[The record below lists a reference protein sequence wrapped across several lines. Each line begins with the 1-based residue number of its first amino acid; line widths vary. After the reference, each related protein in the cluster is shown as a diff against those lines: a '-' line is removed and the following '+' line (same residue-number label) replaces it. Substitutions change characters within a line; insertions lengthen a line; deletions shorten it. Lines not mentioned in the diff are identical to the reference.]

1 MKMKLQHNPYFEK
14 TLSLVG
20 KVEKKLTVLLYQV
33 SGDVTVTGEFLN
45 HDKGEKIMNYYRE
58 NHRVQ

>member
-20 KVEKKLTVLLYQV
+20 KVEKKLIVLLYQV

-58 NHRVQ
+58 NHRIQ

>member
-14 TLSLVG
+14 TLSLQG
-20 KVEKKLTVLLYQV
+20 KIKKKLTVLLYQV
-33 SGDVTVTGEFLN
+33 NGDITVTGEFSN
-45 HDKGEKIMNYYRE
+45 HDKGDKIMNDFRE

>member
-14 TLSLVG
+14 TLPLVG
-20 KVEKKLTVLLYQV
+20 KVEKKLTILLYQV

-45 HDKGEKIMNYYRE
+45 HDKGEKIMNYFRE